1 MDNDK
6 KNEELQSRR
15 EFFKSAAKAAL
26 PVIGAVVLANLPI
39 VAEAASGCKGAACA
53 GTCYYSCRTT
63 CDTACKDTCK
73 GTCINTCK
81 GGCKTG
87 HLTH

>member
-1 MDNDK
+1 MDNNK

-15 EFFKSAAKAAL
+15 EFFKNAAKAAL
-26 PVIGAVVLANLPI
+26 PVLGAVVLANLPI
-39 VAEAASGCKGAACA
+39 VAEAASGCKAGCA

-63 CDTACKDTCK
+63 CDKTCKDTCK